1 MIGVDSNVLL
11 RHFVRDDPQQTPVVA
26 RFFAARGPGDPA
38 YVSIAVLLE
47 VIWTLRRTY
56 RLPQVDVARV
66 VWTLTRSPEIVLQSH
81 VAIRR
86 ALWDAED
93 QQGDIADAIIAHIAI
108 DAGCDG
114 VVTFDKQAQR
124 LPGMLPVG

>member
-11 RHFVRDDPQQTPVVA
+11 RHLVRDDPQQTAVVA
-26 RFFAARGPGDPA
+26 RFFAARSPGDPA

-66 VWTLTRSPEIVLQSH
+66 VWTLTRSPEIVVQNPIA
-81 VAIRR
+81 VRR

-93 QQGDIADAIIAHIAI
+93 EQADLADAIIAHIAI

-124 LPGMLPVG
+124 LPGMLQVG

>member
-11 RHFVRDDPQQTPVVA
+11 RHLVRDDPQQTRMVA

-56 RLPQVDVARV
+56 RLPQADVARIV
-66 VWTLTRSPEIVLQSH
+66 MTLTRSPEIVMQSP
-81 VAIRR
+81 VAVRR
-86 ALWDAED
+86 ALWDAHDE
-93 QQGDIADAIIAHIAI
+93 QADIADAIIAHAAI
-108 DAGCDG
+108 EAECDG
-114 VVTFDKQAQR
+114 VVTFDRRAQR
-124 LPGMLPVG
+124 LPGMLPVA